1 MKQVYFN
8 IAYSNM
14 TESSLLLM
22 GKKYVSLITDY
33 IKQNTNWM
41 ISSFSIVSIKLIC
54 IKAILSIITNVVSP
68 HVVPNL

>member
-14 TESSLLLM
+14 IESSLLLT

-41 ISSFSIVSIKLIC
+41 ISSFSIVYFASNWFALKGSC
-54 IKAILSIITNVVSP
+54 Q
-68 HVVPNL
+68 

>member
-14 TESSLLLM
+14 TESSLLLT

-33 IKQNTNWM
+33 IKQNTNRM
-41 ISSFSIVSIKLIC
+41 ISSFSIVCIKLIC
-54 IKAILSIITNVVSP
+54 IKGILSIITNVVSP
-68 HVVPNL
+68 HVAPNL